1 MKKTDIQDK
10 LKSLAQHIDQ
20 EQFIYDFL
28 LAFGF
33 SKTTITRLKKGDYN
47 LSKKEGELFY
57 KGKIFFKVTT
67 EDQLLHTIDE
77 LSKDEKI
84 AKQKPRFI
92 FVTDFEKGVAIDT
105 RKKLN
110 KEFPLTALGELEQ
123 VDFFLPLS
131 GAEIYRVENNN
142 KADRDAAYKLGELY
156 DLLVADNPDWV
167 EKGTHQLNLF
177 LSRLLFCFFAEDT
190 GIFETKNI
198 FTEALVNN
206 TKADGSD
213 VDDFLDILFLKL
225 DSKPGNK
232 IDFPDYL
239 KGFPYVNGGLFRD
252 KIDCPKFS
260 KKARQILI
268 DTGELEWADINP
280 DIFGSMI
287 QAVADPEERN
297 NLGMHYTSVINIK
310 KLIKPLFLDELYEEF
325 EKNKDNARA
334 LDKLLVRM
342 SKIKFFDPACG
353 SGNFLI
359 ITYKELRNLEIE
371 IIKQLIDLNTGVAE
385 EKQSVQSKIGFGAD
399 GAKTI
404 VPDVQSKMNFSGA
417 QSKIYFTEISLTQF
431 YGIEIKDFAHEMAI
445 LSLWLAEHQMNQ
457 IFETELLDNGRSK
470 PILPLKEAGNIVSG
484 NAARTNWED
493 VCPKNE
499 GDEIYIIGNPP
510 YLGARIQDEEQKSD
524 MDLVFSHF
532 KKYRDLD
539 YISIWL
545 YKGSK
550 YIEGIN
556 AQMALVSTN
565 SICQGQQ
572 IALLWDKVLRSSIE
586 ISFAH
591 LSFRWTNNAKGN
603 AGVTVIILGLRNIDL
618 KPKYLFT
625 ETISKEVKNIN
636 PYLLDAPNVIIAE
649 RMQSISGFKR
659 MNFGNMPNDGGG
671 LILVNEEK
679 ESLISENTSFSKFV
693 KKLVG
698 STEFING
705 INRYCIWIDDNELD
719 EALESDFIKNRI
731 SESRKHRL
739 ASKDKGTQKLALRA
753 HQFRDRNTALDSTI
767 IIPSVSSERRDY
779 IPMGFL
785 DKNVIVLNSAMAIY
799 DSEPWLFGVLHS
811 KMHMIWVDAVG
822 GKLETRYRYSAKL
835 CYNTFPFPPIT
846 AKQKESITQY
856 VFAVLDER
864 AKFPEKTMAWMYNPE
879 TMPSGLK
886 QAHQELDLAIERV
899 YRLAAFN
906 SDEERLAYLFKMY
919 EEMTNKETLFAKE
932 KKVKK
937 TKTK

>member
-1 MKKTDIQDK
+1 
-10 LKSLAQHIDQ
+10 
-20 EQFIYDFL
+20 
-28 LAFGF
+28 
-33 SKTTITRLKKGDYN
+33 
-47 LSKKEGELFY
+47 
-57 KGKIFFKVTT
+57 
-67 EDQLLHTIDE
+67 QLLHTIDE

-92 FVTDFEKGVAIDT
+92 FVTDFVKGVTIDT

-110 KEFPLTALGELEQ
+110 KEFELTALGELEQ

-213 VDDFLDILFLKL
+213 VDDFLDILFSKL
-225 DSKPGNK
+225 DSKPSNK

-239 KGFPYVNGGLFRD
+239 KGFPYVNGGLFGA

-260 KKARQILI
+260 KKTRKILI

-371 IIKQLIDLNTGVAE
+371 IIKQLIDLNTRVAE

-457 IFETELLDNGRSK
+457 IFEAELLDNGQSK

-484 NAARTNWED
+484 NATRIKWED
-493 VCPKNE
+493 VCPKNDGE
-499 GDEIYIIGNPP
+499 EIYIIGNPP
-510 YLGARIQDEEQKSD
+510 YLGSNMHSDEQRLEMQS
-524 MDLVFSHF
+524 VF
-532 KKYRDLD
+532 KEENLDRLD
-539 YISIWL
+539 YIGTWFML
-545 YKGSK
+545 GAK
-550 YIEGIN
+550 YIQN
-556 AQMALVSTN
+556 STFKCAFVTTN
-565 SICQGQQ
+565 SITQGVQVPF
-572 IALLWDKVLRSSIE
+572 LWNKIFKKDIFIQFAVK
-586 ISFAH
+586 SFK
-591 LSFRWTNNAKGN
+591 WTNNAKGN
-603 AGVTVIILGLRNIDL
+603 AGVSVVIIGLSADKTNQI
-618 KPKYLFT
+618 YLYENNFA
-625 ETISKEVKNIN
+625 EKVNSIS
-636 PYLLDAPNVIIAE
+636 PYL
-649 RMQSISGFKR
+649 
-659 MNFGNMPNDGGG
+659 
-671 LILVNEEK
+671 
-679 ESLISENTSFSKFV
+679 
-693 KKLVG
+693 
-698 STEFING
+698 
-705 INRYCIWIDDNELD
+705 
-719 EALESDFIKNRI
+719 IKN
-731 SESRKHRL
+731 
-739 ASKDKGTQKLALRA
+739 
-753 HQFRDRNTALDSTI
+753 NNI
-767 IIPSVSSERRDY
+767 IVSPLS
-779 IPMGFL
+779 
-785 DKNVIVLNSAMAIY
+785 S
-799 DSEPWLFGVLHS
+799 
-811 KMHMIWVDAVG
+811 
-822 GKLETRYRYSAKL
+822 
-835 CYNTFPFPPIT
+835 PPT
-846 AKQKESITQY
+846 
-856 VFAVLDER
+856 
-864 AKFPEKTMAWMYNPE
+864 
-879 TMPSGLK
+879 G
-886 QAHQELDLAIERV
+886 
-899 YRLAAFN
+899 
-906 SDEERLAYLFKMY
+906 
-919 EEMTNKETLFAKE
+919 
-932 KKVKK
+932 
-937 TKTK
+937 